1 MLGIIIV
8 VVLDLKP
15 KYKIINQIKIV
26 KINQIKIFKINH
38 QKLMFKYMETKF
50 TSTFNPIIP
59 KFQMNNKLKLLE
71 C

>member
-1 MLGIIIV
+1 MLGIIIII
-8 VVLDLKP
+8 VVLDLKSQ
-15 KYKIINQIKIV
+15 YKIINQIKIV
-26 KINQIKIFKINH
+26 KINH